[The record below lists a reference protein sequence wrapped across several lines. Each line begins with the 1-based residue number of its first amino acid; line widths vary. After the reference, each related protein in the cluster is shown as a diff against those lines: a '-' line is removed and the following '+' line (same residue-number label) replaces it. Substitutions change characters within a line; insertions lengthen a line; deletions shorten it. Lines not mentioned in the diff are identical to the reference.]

1 MLKQNSADLA
11 VSIRRMTADDLMRVH
26 ELDQICFTS
35 PWPLQTFRNQLEEN
49 KAASQWVAAL
59 GEDSHTPGLIIGA
72 IVTWLVA
79 DEVHIATLSV
89 DPNYRRS
96 KIATRLICTA
106 LRDGVARGAT
116 TSTLEVRASNGAA
129 QRLYY
134 KFGYQLV
141 GRRPGYYQDNG
152 EDAIL
157 LTLHYLDEMHLD
169 IIGCM
174 KLEVNL

>member
-1 MLKQNSADLA
+1 MNPSNHAETA
-11 VSIRRMTADDLMRVH
+11 ITIRSMVADDLTRVH

-35 PWPLQTFRNQLEEN
+35 PWSLRTFKQELEEN
-49 KAASQWVAAL
+49 QSSSQWVAVL
-59 GEDSHTPGLIIGA
+59 GETSLSPGLIVGA
-72 IVTWLVA
+72 VVIWLVA

-89 DPNYRRS
+89 DPDHRRDQ
-96 KIATRLICTA
+96 IASRLICTA

-116 TSTLEVRASNGAA
+116 CSTLEVRASNAAA

-134 KFGYQLV
+134 KFGFQLV

-157 LTLHYLDEMHLD
+157 LTLHDMDEMHLD
-169 IIGCM
+169 VIGCDQRG
-174 KLEVNL
+174 